1 MKLSV
6 NEAILIGL
14 WARNCSTIQQGLILK
29 FAFGPEKFPGLLRN
43 GPLVVMFVSEDLELA
58 HRHRAWI
65 IAWVLQKSERS
76 H

>member
-29 FAFGPEKFPGLLRN
+29 FAFGPEKFPGLFEKWAA
-43 GPLVVMFVSEDLELA
+43 GAQVCV
-58 HRHRAWI
+58 
-65 IAWVLQKSERS
+65 
-76 H
+76 

>member
-6 NEAILIGL
+6 NKEMLTGL
-14 WARNCSTIQQGLILK
+14 WTRNCGTIQQVLILK
-29 FAFGPEKFPGLLRN
+29 FAFGREKFPGLLRN
-43 GPLVVMFVSEDLELA
+43 GPLAFMFVSEDLELA
-58 HRHRAWI
+58 HRHRARI

>member
-6 NEAILIGL
+6 KEEILSGL
-14 WARNCSTIQQGLILK
+14 WTRNCGTIQEVLILK

-43 GPLVVMFVSEDLELA
+43 GPLAFMFVSEDLVLA
-58 HRHRAWI
+58 HQHRARI
-65 IAWVLQKSERS
+65 IAWVVQKSERS

>member
-6 NEAILIGL
+6 NDAILIGS
-14 WARNCSTIQQGLILK
+14 WARNCGTIQEVLLLK

-43 GPLVVMFVSEDLELA
+43 GPLVAMFVSEDLELA
-58 HRHRAWI
+58 HRHSAWI